1 MQVEVYDN
9 FLHEQD
15 FSIIQSVLLGSRLQ
29 WYWNEGSVHDEKFVT
44 TGQPQFTHSFFKDGV
59 RSQFYDIFNPVL
71 IKLQAVALVKIKANL
86 NLKTFFKKNTGYHT
100 DCKDVKTAVFYIN
113 TNSGGTKFKGGKFVK
128 SVENRIVIF
137 DSNLFHAGIT
147 CTKGRRVVANI
158 NFLK

>member
-15 FSIIQSVLLGSRLQ
+15 FSIIKSVLLGGRLQ

-44 TGQPQFTHSFFKDGV
+44 KGQPQFTHSFFKDGV

-86 NLKTFFKKNTGYHT
+86 NLKTFFKR
-100 DCKDVKTAVFYIN
+100 
-113 TNSGGTKFKGGKFVK
+113 NSK
-128 SVENRIVIF
+128 R
-137 DSNLFHAGIT
+137 DW
-147 CTKGRRVVANI
+147 R
-158 NFLK
+158 